1 MIELRVEGQA
11 VDIAPKTKIT
21 LNFNS
26 NIFGD
31 ISKIT
36 ASNSFTI
43 NLPKTPNNSRIFGAP
58 MNSNAPY
65 RKWNA
70 QLFVNGVA
78 VVDAAYL
85 VILSVGENYEVAL
98 YWGVVTEL
106 LALKESDKTLRDI
119 NEVLR
124 IQYGGTNWWT
134 SYADGEKEDGSFTD
148 DIIFYAYNSGV
159 GNLRTMS
166 NLRGYVADYPF
177 VRASWLWEQIV
188 KDNNLNVSL
197 SDNDMEKM
205 QMLGVPF
212 LTRNVVESLSP
223 FTAQFLKANVKS
235 PSRLSNYTGASF
247 YQLAE
252 APNANNSYTF
262 EKTTIAR
269 PIGNKTLYFTATAYK
284 ALNDHQCTIY
294 AETKAKGST
303 SLFLLC
309 FEGDV
314 WTEKAVAYAGNGQTA
329 ILKSDINLKQGDLVC
344 VFVEPGYGQE
354 YSTEYMKMT
363 VTPQV
368 DEVPAIFGAK
378 IDTRE
383 NLPEIKQMDFIKAM
397 CQMQGWWTTLIN
409 GTIHIQSYD
418 TIYDNE
424 PLDWSRKLVGS
435 GDGDAEKTTFTI
447 NDYAQEN
454 ILRYK
459 EDKTT
464 EVDASGAL
472 VVEDETL
479 DKKKDMLTLPFAA
492 SEGDIIPRL
501 KWKNDDPNTG
511 VVEAQKVEPRI
522 MNLPPSF
529 SGLSFAELLKSNYGS
544 LQRII
549 RKPIVIE
556 EKINLSEIDVKNLD
570 YRKPIYLQKYGAM
583 FAIDKV
589 QWSEG
594 EASSVTLVM
603 LPPKHQIQAVLP
615 YKVTTGVTMGVDV
628 GITQVPTP
636 IPSAAKYV
644 QGAGEYWG
652 ENATVELIENT
663 EYGFVRWT
671 DEAGT
676 TISYDNPYIYDGS
689 RGDIVL
695 YANCTGEIIIG

>member
-1 MIELRVEGQA
+1 MIELLVEGQA

-43 NLPKTPNNSRIFGAP
+43 NLPKSPNNSRIFGAP

-134 SYADGEKEDGSFTD
+134 SYADGEKEDGSYTD
-148 DIIFYAYNSGV
+148 DIIYYAYDSGV
-159 GNLRTMS
+159 GNLRNMA
-166 NLRGYVADYPF
+166 NLRGSYADLPF

-212 LTRNVVESLSP
+212 LTRDRVVQQTT
-223 FTAQFLKANVKS
+223 FVAQFLKTNIID
-235 PSRLSNYTGASF
+235 RREDYGATVF
-247 YQLAE
+247 QLLE
-252 APNANNSYTF
+252 APEANSVFTF
-262 EKTTIAR
+262 VNVEIPMTIGGKTQ
-269 PIGNKTLYFTATAYK
+269 YFTATAYK
-284 ALNDHQCTIY
+284 ALTKHTCTFKVWVKLGWSVCWIKLLHY
-294 AETKAKGST
+294 DGST
-303 SLFLLC
+303 WNEIKSTGERFNQWTGFTMQYEVKAGDMVSIFVRGSKLGGLKLEAASLTVIPQAG
-309 FEGDV
+309 E
-314 WTEKAVAYAGNGQTA
+314 TVA
-329 ILKSDINLKQGDLVC
+329 
-344 VFVEPGYGQE
+344 E
-354 YSTEYMKMT
+354 
-363 VTPQV
+363 
-368 DEVPAIFGAK
+368 FGAK
-378 IDTRE
+378 IDTRK
-383 NLPEIKQMDFIKAM
+383 NLPEIKQIDFIKAM

-472 VVEDETL
+472 VVEDATL

-501 KWKNDDPNTG
+501 KWKNDNPNSG
-511 VVEAQKVEPRI
+511 EVEEQKVEPRI
-522 MNLPPSF
+522 MNLPPTF
-529 SGLSFAELLKSNYGS
+529 SGLSFAELLKSRYGS

-570 YRKPIYLQKYGAM
+570 YRKPVYLQKYGAM

-603 LPPKHQIQAVLP
+603 LPPKEQIQAALP

-644 QGAGEYWG
+644 TGAGEYWG

-663 EYGFVRWT
+663 EYGFMRWT

-695 YANCTGEIIIG
+695 YANCTDKIIIG

>member
-1 MIELRVEGQA
+1 MIELLVEGQA

-78 VVDAAYL
+78 VVDAAHL

-124 IQYGGTNWWT
+124 IQYGGTNWWN

-148 DIIFYAYNSGV
+148 DIIYYAYNSGV

-197 SDNDMEKM
+197 SDNDIVKM
-205 QMLGVPF
+205 HTLGVPF
-212 LTRNVVESLSP
+212 LTRDVVEQQTT
-223 FTAQFLKANVKS
+223 FVAQFLKTNIIDRGGDYGATVFQLFEAPEVSSVFTFANVNI
-235 PSRLSNYTGASF
+235 PMTIGG
-247 YQLAE
+247 
-252 APNANNSYTF
+252 
-262 EKTTIAR
+262 KTQ
-269 PIGNKTLYFTATAYK
+269 YFTATAYK
-284 ALNDHQCTIY
+284 AIAEHTCTF
-294 AETKAKGST
+294 KAKVKVGYYRHWL
-303 SLFLLC
+303 SLLYSDGATWNESQRAEVVNGEVELTRQY
-309 FEGDV
+309 EMKVGDMV
-314 WTEKAVAYAGNGQTA
+314 CIFVRGTA
-329 ILKSDINLKQGDLVC
+329 HGINLQGASLV
-344 VFVEPGYGQE
+344 
-354 YSTEYMKMT
+354 
-363 VTPQV
+363 VTPQGAETAAV
-368 DEVPAIFGAK
+368 FGAK
-378 IDTRE
+378 IDTRK

-464 EVDASGAL
+464 DVDASGAL
-472 VVEDETL
+472 VVEDTTL

-594 EASSVTLVM
+594 EAASVTLVM
-603 LPPKHQIQAVLP
+603 LPPKQQIQAALP
-615 YKVTTGVTMGVDV
+615 YKVTTGVTIGTDYGV
-628 GITQVPTP
+628 TKVPTP
-636 IPSAAKYV
+636 IEPAAKYV
-644 QGAGEYWG
+644 TGAGEYWG
-652 ENATVELIENT
+652 ENAVVELIDND
-663 EYGFVRWT
+663 EYGFDHWT
-671 DEAGT
+671 DVTGR

-695 YANCTGEIIIG
+695 YANCTDKIIIG